1 MTRLK
6 VEGHDSLVRDETNN
20 AIINTD
26 KTAYSVYMKKV
37 ITRKQETEKVRGLV
51 REVNELRE
59 DMKEIKKL
67 LGKMVE
73 NNGR

>member
-37 ITRKQETEKVRGLV
+37 IARKQETEKVRGLV

>member
-26 KTAYSVYMKKV
+26 KTAYSV
-37 ITRKQETEKVRGLV
+37 
-51 REVNELRE
+51 
-59 DMKEIKKL
+59 
-67 LGKMVE
+67 
-73 NNGR
+73 

>member
-1 MTRLK
+1 
-6 VEGHDSLVRDETNN
+6 
-20 AIINTD
+20 
-26 KTAYSVYMKKV
+26 MKKV
-37 ITRKQETEKVRGLV
+37 IARKQETEKVRGLV

-59 DMKEIKKL
+59 DMKQIKKL

>member
-37 ITRKQETEKVRGLV
+37 IARKQETEKVRGLV

-59 DMKEIKKL
+59 DMKQIKKL

>member
-59 DMKEIKKL
+59 DMKQIKKL